1 MSCALVSLKVSI
13 LQNDFRTTCL
23 SHYYS
28 LLGRLVF
35 SSGKSCS
42 YSPGNPRP
50 FPRRLKN
57 PSPSPM
63 HRHQNALYVSGVLV
77 SANIAATTMSQA
89 IGAAV
94 ASVRV
99 ANLLGSLAIMM
110 FLLFGGFLLNRDQ
123 VPWYCTWIADLSY
136 FNYAYEALAVSP
148 LLPTC
153 TCWMLACS
161 TVECFGMSC

>member
-1 MSCALVSLKVSI
+1 MQVFGICPTCTVFTSISCIKLPIMQVFWYLPNAHCVHKHQLHQASL
-13 LQNDFRTTCL
+13 
-23 SHYYS
+23 H
-28 LLGRLVF
+28 
-35 SSGKSCS
+35 
-42 YSPGNPRP
+42 
-50 FPRRLKN
+50 
-57 PSPSPM
+57 
-63 HRHQNALYVSGVLV
+63 AGVLV

-136 FNYAYEALAVSP
+136 FNYAYEALAVS
-148 LLPTC
+148 
-153 TCWMLACS
+153 
-161 TVECFGMSC
+161 TVQALHSSVISFGSSVSSIPRN

>member
-1 MSCALVSLKVSI
+1 MQVSAKIAAITMSQAIGAAVASVQVAKLHCVHLHH
-13 LQNDFRTTCL
+13 D
-23 SHYYS
+23 
-28 LLGRLVF
+28 
-35 SSGKSCS
+35 SC
-42 YSPGNPRP
+42 R
-50 FPRRLKN
+50 
-57 PSPSPM
+57 
-63 HRHQNALYVSGVLV
+63 AGVLV

-136 FNYAYEALAVSP
+136 FNYAYEALAVS
-148 LLPTC
+148 
-153 TCWMLACS
+153 
-161 TVECFGMSC
+161 TVQALHSSVISFGSSVSGIPCN

>member
-1 MSCALVSLKVSI
+1 M
-13 LQNDFRTTCL
+13 
-23 SHYYS
+23 
-28 LLGRLVF
+28 
-35 SSGKSCS
+35 
-42 YSPGNPRP
+42 
-50 FPRRLKN
+50 
-57 PSPSPM
+57 
-63 HRHQNALYVSGVLV
+63 
-77 SANIAATTMSQA
+77 SANIAAPTMSQA

-148 LLPTC
+148 VISTADLP
-153 TCWMLACS
+153 MLGHAKEAEAVNPVC
-161 TVECFGMSC
+161 CH

>member
-1 MSCALVSLKVSI
+1 M
-13 LQNDFRTTCL
+13 
-23 SHYYS
+23 
-28 LLGRLVF
+28 LLMTAVH
-35 SSGKSCS
+35 
-42 YSPGNPRP
+42 P
-50 FPRRLKN
+50 
-57 PSPSPM
+57 
-63 HRHQNALYVSGVLV
+63 VGVLV

-136 FNYAYEALAVSP
+136 FNYAYEALAV
-148 LLPTC
+148 C
-153 TCWMLACS
+153 GC
-161 TVECFGMSC
+161 

>member
-1 MSCALVSLKVSI
+1 MKLLLVITATIIPACFLVNPTVI
-13 LQNDFRTTCL
+13 LSDQPTPSYHCRARAHASNVHCGLLHDL
-23 SHYYS
+23 HQHSH
-28 LLGRLVF
+28 
-35 SSGKSCS
+35 
-42 YSPGNPRP
+42 
-50 FPRRLKN
+50 
-57 PSPSPM
+57 
-63 HRHQNALYVSGVLV
+63 HAGVLV

-136 FNYAYEALAVSP
+136 FNYAYEALAVSTDQP
-148 LLPTC
+148 LHSSLIQ
-153 TCWMLACS
+153 
-161 TVECFGMSC
+161 FGSSVSSIPCN